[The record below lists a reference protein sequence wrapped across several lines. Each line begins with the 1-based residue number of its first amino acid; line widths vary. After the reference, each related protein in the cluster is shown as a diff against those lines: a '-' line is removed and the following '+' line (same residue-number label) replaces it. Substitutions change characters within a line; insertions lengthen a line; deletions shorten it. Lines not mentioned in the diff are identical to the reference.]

1 VKNRLTRY
9 AVAASVAALVALP
22 LTQPASAFVCAPSV
36 RPVCDTVCSHAS
48 KVCSLF
54 G

>member
-1 VKNRLTRY
+1 MKNRLVRY
-9 AVAASVAALVALP
+9 AVGASFALLAAAP
-22 LTQPASAFVCAPSV
+22 LTPAHAFVCAPSV

>member
-1 VKNRLTRY
+1 MKNRLVRY
-9 AVAASVAALVALP
+9 AAGASFAVLVAAP
-22 LTQPASAFVCAPSV
+22 LTPAHASVCAPSV